1 MSARRRLVDYLL
13 ECGMNLRFLI
23 YNMSGELD
31 DMSHLFPNERLARLA
46 AVLGEQGG
54 EVSVCDRANLDDLVR
69 FGPER
74 LKNLGE
80 LAYSESNE
88 LYDQFV
94 QQEAVN
100 FAGRFDVVLLNLFH
114 GSGFKFSADFA
125 RVLKSLDPAVRIYG
139 VGQKVDWFKEAI
151 LQLPDNALDGLI
163 TGLGYNAARRLSRG
177 EGLAGSPN
185 TIMWD
190 GERVSVND
198 KEDLNVDDFPDASYD
213 PRIYETIGGK
223 LPVRSITLSN
233 QACPNY
239 CSFCLRPDNY
249 GRRNIRRTVGATLA
263 EMEALFDAGITH
275 FRVED
280 STPPANALSRLAQAL
295 LDSKLRGKVK
305 LSAFSRVDTNR
316 DEDFYTLREA
326 GVLSLFF
333 GVEAMDD
340 EMLEKLGK
348 GFSTAQVLE
357 TVRSAHDAGIR
368 TVGSFIYPMPGQT
381 RAQADSNLEGIRALA
396 PYLDSLLALPGGVYP
411 PTDWGRNPEKYG
423 IVLDED
429 FLRQATIYPIKSI
442 LPLKYWPQPPFSYEL
457 FGKPAE
463 SVTFADIVA
472 AYDEFIAVVRND
484 LNIPAI
490 PDYYFLIAD
499 LLGADHA
506 SATGRLVK
514 LMVTR
519 DYEGVREMF
528 EPVIRR

>member
-1 MSARRRLVDYLL
+1 M
-13 ECGMNLRFLI
+13 RFLI

-46 AVLGEQGG
+46 AIIREEGNDV
-54 EVSVCDRANLDDLVR
+54 VVWDRANLDDLVR
-69 FGPER
+69 MGPGR
-74 LKNLGE
+74 LKNLGD
-80 LAYSESNE
+80 LSYSESNPLHDE
-88 LYDQFV
+88 FV
-94 QQEAVN
+94 RQEAGAV
-100 FAGRFDVVLLNLFH
+100 AGRFDVLLLNLFH
-114 GSGFKFSADFA
+114 GSGFKFSADLS
-125 RVLKSLDPAVRIYG
+125 RVLKGLDPHVRIYG

-163 TGLGYNAARRLSRG
+163 TGLGYNAARRLARG
-177 EGLAGSPN
+177 EDLGGSPN
-185 TIMWD
+185 TIVWD
-190 GERVSVND
+190 GEKVSVND
-198 KEDLNVDDFPDASYD
+198 KEDINVDDYPDACYD
-213 PRIYETIGGK
+213 PLVYETIGGK

-249 GRRNIRRTVGATLA
+249 GRRNIRRDVKATLA
-263 EMEALFDAGITH
+263 EMEALFDAGIAH

-280 STPPANALSRLAQAL
+280 STPPANALSQLAQAI

-316 DEDFYTLREA
+316 DEDFNTLKAA
-326 GVLSLFF
+326 GVVSLFF

-340 EMLEKLGK
+340 HMLERLGK
-348 GFSTAQVLE
+348 GFSASQVLE

-381 RAQADSNLEGIRALA
+381 RAQADSNLEGIRKLA
-396 PYLDSLLALPGGVYP
+396 PHLDSLLALPGGVYP
-411 PTDWGRNPEKYG
+411 PTDWGRNPDKYG
-423 IVLDED
+423 ILLSDD

-442 LPLKYWPQPPFSYEL
+442 QPLKYWPQPPFSYEL
-457 FGKPAE
+457 FGRPAR
-463 SVTFADIVA
+463 SVTFADIVG

-506 SATGRLVK
+506 SATGRLVQ

-519 DYEGVREMF
+519 NYEGVRELF
-528 EPVIRR
+528 ESVIRR